1 MATPLTPESLR
12 DALQGLAGVAVRTP
26 LLDLPGFAH
35 PVRIKAEYLQP
46 VRAFKIRGAWTAL
59 SRLDPVT
66 RARGI
71 VTSSSGNH
79 GYAIAWSANR
89 LGTRA
94 VIVMPEN
101 TAQIKQDNIRS
112 VHGEVVLVG
121 ATRGPEQQAHADQ
134 LAEREGLV
142 MIPPYD
148 HLDVIAG
155 QATCAMEILEDWPA
169 VTTIVVPCGG
179 GGLLAGTCLAVEMSG
194 ANVRVVGVEP
204 EQIPKLSKALSAG
217 MPTTIDGGMSLAD
230 GMLTR
235 SVGSLTWPIIAPI
248 LSEVIGVS
256 DDEIRAALRRLRDL
270 DIRAEPSAATTVAAL
285 LSGKLS
291 LTGPTAVIVSGGN
304 VDPDRYA
311 RLVD

>member
-59 SRLDPVT
+59 SRLNPAN

-79 GYAIAWSANR
+79 GYAVAWSANR

-311 RLVD
+311 QLVN

>member
-1 MATPLTPESLR
+1 MITPPTPESLR
-12 DALQGLAGVAVRTP
+12 DAQQGLAGVAVRTP
-26 LLDLPGFAH
+26 LLDLPGFAQ

-59 SRLDPVT
+59 SRLEPAT

-79 GYAIAWSANR
+79 GYAVAWSANR

-112 VHGEVVLVG
+112 VHGEVVLAG
-121 ATRGPEQQAHADQ
+121 ATRGPEQQAEADR

-142 MIPPYD
+142 MVPPYD

-155 QATCAMEILEDWPA
+155 QATCAMEILEDWPE

-194 ANVRVVGVEP
+194 RKVRVVGIEP
-204 EQIPKLSKALSAG
+204 EQIPKLSRAWKASQPITL
-217 MPTTIDGGMSLAD
+217 DGGTSLAD

-235 SVGSLTWPIIAPI
+235 SIGTLTWPIIAPT

-270 DIRAEPSAATTVAAL
+270 GIRAEPSGATPVAAL
-285 LSGKLS
+285 VSGKL
-291 LTGPTAVIVSGGN
+291 LPTGPTAVIVSGGN

-311 RLVD
+311 QLVD